1 MINTDL
7 LQNRN
12 VNDYLRWDGPRPC
25 NKVVGCNSDARY
37 IWTENFSRKW
47 VIYKL
52 GVISRNTNT
61 FTVNLFISLATF
73 FPPFAGENLLQQL
86 FFSLKALST
95 PVLLLHTF
103 NRLVC
108 DQSLIVANTVYKEI
122 FTPILFSPSLPAGE
136 FRTGQI
142 PMSYIIFL

>member
-1 MINTDL
+1 M
-7 LQNRN
+7 
-12 VNDYLRWDGPRPC
+12 
-25 NKVVGCNSDARY
+25 
-37 IWTENFSRKW
+37 
-47 VIYKL
+47 IYKL

-73 FPPFAGENLLQQL
+73 FPQFAGENLLQQL

-122 FTPILFSPSLPAGE
+122 FTPVLFSPSLPAGK
-136 FRTGQI
+136 FKTGQI
-142 PMSYIIFL
+142 PYYLSLKTTLSGRIEDGVKLLASVDEQKLHGVKITMKITMYTVFLAHKLKLS